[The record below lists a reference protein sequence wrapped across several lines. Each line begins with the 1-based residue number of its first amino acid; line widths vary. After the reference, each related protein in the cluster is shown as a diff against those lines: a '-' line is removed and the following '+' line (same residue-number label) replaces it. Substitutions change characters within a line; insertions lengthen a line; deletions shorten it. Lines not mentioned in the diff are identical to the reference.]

1 MEKFKRVKGY
11 EDLYEVSDLGVV
23 RSFTKRYIIP
33 SSGGLR
39 VREAQVLSQQTMK
52 TKYKT
57 LKLSKDNK
65 VKRFKVHRLVA
76 IAFIPNPENKPQ
88 VNHINGV
95 KNDNRAVNL
104 EWSTAKENMRHAYV
118 SGVSKRKLDKE
129 KVLLIREDDRSL
141 LDIAYEY
148 GVSFQT
154 VSEVK
159 LRKTWKNV

>member
-1 MEKFKRVKGY
+1 MEKFKRIKGY
-11 EDLYEVSDLGVV
+11 ENLYEVSNLGVV
-23 RSFTKRYIIP
+23 KSFTKSYVIP

-88 VNHINGV
+88 VNHINGI
-95 KNDNRAVNL
+95 KDDNRVCNL
-104 EWSTAKENMRHAYV
+104 EWCTAKENMNHAYI
-118 SGVSKRKLDKE
+118 SGVSKRKLDKD
-129 KVLLIREDDRSL
+129 KVLLIRKDNRSL
-141 LDIAYEY
+141 LDIAKDY

-154 VSEVK
+154 ISEVK
-159 LRKTWKNV
+159 LKRTWKNV